1 MIPVTKEQHIEP
13 YDTSTLLLS
22 RKLFFFRRMFMDDGS
37 KYNAEQR
44 LFSYSFNS
52 TDSQSKEQRL
62 YRDTEFES
70 LVIEEFD

>member
-1 MIPVTKEQHIEP
+1 
-13 YDTSTLLLS
+13 
-22 RKLFFFRRMFMDDGS
+22 MDDGS